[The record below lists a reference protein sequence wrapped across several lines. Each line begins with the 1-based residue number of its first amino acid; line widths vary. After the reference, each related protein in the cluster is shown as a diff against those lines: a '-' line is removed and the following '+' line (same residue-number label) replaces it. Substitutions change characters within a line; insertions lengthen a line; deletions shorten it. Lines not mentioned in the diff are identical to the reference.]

1 MIAMTAKHPC
11 QRQPV
16 ILSGEAALFSSRPR
30 LRGRAAS
37 QSKDPSP
44 RRAILVIPPGARS
57 PTSRKPQGGDA
68 VFSFN
73 RVRARLCQRP
83 PKRAVY
89 TRNVNSEHELLIA
102 LRRYWGYESF
112 RPLQE
117 RIVRSL
123 LAGHDAC
130 VVMPTGGGKSL
141 CYQLPAALSTKTA
154 VVISPLIALM
164 QDQVAQLSQMGIA
177 AALLNS
183 SVSAKDQSSI
193 MRDAAAGKYRLLYL
207 SPERLARPDTAE
219 WLAGVPLSF
228 FAIDEAHCI
237 SEWGHEFRPEYRQLS
252 KLRDKFP
259 ECPIA
264 AFTASATQRVR
275 HDIIAQLKLRD
286 SDNYIAS
293 FHRPNLRY
301 LVQKSD
307 SRTQPE
313 MLLRAIRKHADGNII
328 VYSPTI
334 ARVGETV
341 EFLEENGI
349 LAVPYH
355 GKMEPE
361 ERRRNQERWMS
372 NEVRVLVGTLAFG
385 LGINKEA
392 VRAVIHLSLP
402 KSVEQ
407 FYQEAGR
414 AGRDGQPA
422 DCILLWQKR
431 DFILLKYFIGQI
443 ADEAEK
449 QRAWQ
454 RNQEISAFVDSNVC
468 RHRQICAHFGEK
480 TKWES
485 CNACDACGWDIDW
498 LTEAPQPARS
508 ETRRAIQSEFDDAPP
523 RSSKSRKAGKPR
535 KPAVASDELPD
546 FDPELREFLRE
557 WRRTISK
564 RESVPAYV
572 VMHDSSLDDLCR
584 KLPKSLAE
592 VRRVS
597 GFGER
602 KTEMYG
608 PQILEAIAE
617 FRKGS
622 RATNSARGANA

>member
-1 MIAMTAKHPC
+1 MRSRSRDRGAK
-11 QRQPV
+11 
-16 ILSGEAALFSSRPR
+16 
-30 LRGRAAS
+30 
-37 QSKDPSP
+37 P
-44 RRAILVIPPGARS
+44 RRNRRVCGDKIQNCLQRVGKLISNGG
-57 PTSRKPQGGDA
+57 RKPILIVEFLELDA
-68 VFSFN
+68 HAELSHADGVTGAIAARN
-73 RVRARLCQRP
+73 LRRAEAWLRIGHY
-83 PKRAVY
+83 AIY
-89 TRNVNSEHELLIA
+89 TRNVNAEHELLPA
-102 LRRYWGYESF
+102 LQRYWGYQSF

-123 LAGHDAC
+123 LGGQDVC

-141 CYQLPAALSTKTA
+141 CYQLPAALSPKTA

-183 SVSAKDQSSI
+183 SISAAEQSKV
-193 MRDAAAGKYRLLYL
+193 MRNAADGAYRLLYL
-207 SPERLARPDTAE
+207 SPERLARADTAE
-219 WLAGVPLSF
+219 WLRGVPLSF

-252 KLRDKFP
+252 RLREQFP

-275 HDIIAQLKLRD
+275 HDIIAQLQLRE
-286 SDNYIAS
+286 SHNYIAS
-293 FHRPNLRY
+293 FYRPNLRY
-301 LVQKSD
+301 IVTPSD
-307 SRTQPE
+307 ARTQPE
-313 MLLRAIRKHADGNII
+313 MLLRALRRHAGENVI

-341 EFLEENGI
+341 AFLEENGI
-349 LAVPYH
+349 PAIPYH
-355 GKMEPE
+355 GKMESD

-402 KSVEQ
+402 KSIEQ

-414 AGRDGQPA
+414 AGRDGEPA

-443 ADEAEK
+443 ADEAESK
-449 QRAWQ
+449 RAWE
-454 RNQEISAFVDSNVC
+454 RFYEVRRFVDSGVC
-468 RHRQICAHFGEK
+468 RHRQICEHFGEK
-480 TKWES
+480 TKRES
-485 CNACDACGWDIDW
+485 CGACDVCGCDFAW
-498 LTEAPQPARS
+498 LTEEREIKTAQAK
-508 ETRRAIQSEFDDAPP
+508 PP
-523 RSSKSRKAGKPR
+523 KAGKR
-535 KPAVASDELPD
+535 RVAADD
-546 FDPELREFLRE
+546 VGDIDPELREFMRE
-557 WRRTISK
+557 WRRITAK
-564 RESVPAYV
+564 RLSVPAYV

-584 KLPKSLAE
+584 KCPRSLRE
-592 VRRVS
+592 VRQVS

-602 KTEMYG
+602 KTEVYG
-608 PQILEAIAE
+608 PLILEALAE
-617 FRKGS
+617 FRAQNQAANRK
-622 RATNSARGANA
+622 RAGA

>member
-1 MIAMTAKHPC
+1 M
-11 QRQPV
+11 
-16 ILSGEAALFSSRPR
+16 
-30 LRGRAAS
+30 
-37 QSKDPSP
+37 D
-44 RRAILVIPPGARS
+44 
-57 PTSRKPQGGDA
+57 
-68 VFSFN
+68 
-73 RVRARLCQRP
+73 
-83 PKRAVY
+83 
-89 TRNVNSEHELLIA
+89 SENELLPA
-102 LRRYWGYESF
+102 LQRYWGYESF

-123 LAGHDAC
+123 LAGRDTC

-164 QDQVAQLSQMGIA
+164 QDQVAQLSQMGIS

-183 SVSAKDQSSI
+183 SIAAREQSSV
-193 MRDAAAGKYRLLYL
+193 MRNAAEGRYRLLYL
-207 SPERLARPDTAE
+207 SPERLARADTAE
-219 WLAGVPLSF
+219 WLSGVPLSF

-252 KLRDKFP
+252 RLREKFP

-275 HDIIAQLKLRD
+275 HDIIAQLKLRE
-286 SDNYIAS
+286 SHNYIAS
-293 FHRPNLRY
+293 FYRPNLRY
-301 LVQKSD
+301 LVKHSD
-307 SRTQPE
+307 SRSQPE
-313 MLLRAIRKHADGNII
+313 MLLRAVRKHSDGNVI

-334 ARVGETV
+334 ARVGDTV

-349 LAVPYH
+349 EAVPYH
-355 GKMEPE
+355 GKMEPD

-402 KSVEQ
+402 KSIEQ

-414 AGRDGQPA
+414 AGRDGKSA

-449 QRAWQ
+449 ERAGQRY
-454 RNQEISAFVDSNVC
+454 REISAFVNSNVC

-485 CNACDACGWDIDW
+485 CSACDACGSDVSW
-498 LTEAPQPARS
+498 LTE
-508 ETRRAIQSEFDDAPP
+508 TP
-523 RSSKSRKAGKPR
+523 RSGSRKSTGIASCVSNETEQRTSKGKKAR
-535 KPAVASDELPD
+535 KGEGWAPVPD
-546 FDPELREFLRE
+546 DVDIDPDLREFLRE
-557 WRRTISK
+557 WRRTTAK
-564 RESVPAYV
+564 RQLVPAYV

-584 KLPKSLAE
+584 KLPRSLAE
-592 VRRVS
+592 IRHVS
-597 GFGER
+597 GFGEK

-608 PQILEAIAE
+608 PQILDAIAD

-622 RATNSARGANA
+622 RAAKSFAE